1 MLGNG
6 PYLLGNVPHVLGNGP
21 QMLGKSTFGLVSHSG
36 LRYCT
41 VCGIRNFFA
50 FRILSHW
57 VLCCI
62 RGYVVRYYVVRH
74 YVAFGIVSSG
84 IMSFSVMSFSLLS
97 VYLMTIYGTQRRS
110 SYPLSTVIL
119 ICGSNSMAV
128 ARSEGV

>member
-6 PYLLGNVPHVLGNGP
+6 PYLLGDVPHVLGNGP
-21 QMLGKSTFGLVSHSG
+21 QMIGKSTFGLVSHSG

-97 VYLMTIYGTQRRS
+97 VYRYNVPGSRYLNTIPVPY
-110 SYPLSTVIL
+110 L
-119 ICGSNSMAV
+119 C
-128 ARSEGV
+128 

>member
-6 PYLLGNVPHVLGNGP
+6 PYLLGDVPHVLGNGP

-57 VLCCI
+57 VLCRI

-74 YVAFGIVSSG
+74 YVSFGVMSFG
-84 IMSFSVMSFSLLS
+84 IMSNSALCRIWSYVVRDCVVRRNVVRPTVGVSFK
-97 VYLMTIYGTQRRS
+97 M
-110 SYPLSTVIL
+110 IL
-119 ICGSNSMAV
+119 F
-128 ARSEGV
+128 